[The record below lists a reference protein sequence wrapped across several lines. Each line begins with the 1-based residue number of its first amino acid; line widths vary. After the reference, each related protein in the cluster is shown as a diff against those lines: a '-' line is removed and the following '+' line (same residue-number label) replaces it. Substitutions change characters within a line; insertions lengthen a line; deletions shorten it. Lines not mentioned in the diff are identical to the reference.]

1 MKKTIDKL
9 SMVLSF
15 GLIQA
20 QDNIKPNILMIMV
33 DNSILVSPLFN
44 LP

>member
-1 MKKTIDKL
+1 MKKTIVIL
-9 SMVLSF
+9 SMILSF

-20 QDNIKPNILMIMV
+20 QDNVKPNILIIMV
-33 DNSILVSPLFN
+33 DNSILVSPSLR